1 MGGCDVSKAE
11 GALAWAVATANNP
24 AHGYDQQNRWG
35 PDYDCASLVISAW
48 ESVGVSV
55 REAGAS
61 YTGNMKGA
69 FLACGFREVTAN
81 VNVAT
86 GVGLRPGDVLLCAAH
101 TAMFV
106 KSGQL
111 VAARINELGQTV
123 GGQTGDQNGR
133 EICQQNYYNYPW
145 TCVLRYDGT
154 ESTEPTEPAK
164 PAEPA
169 KPTEPST
176 GVQGIVLPMVKYGM
190 KGETVRAVQGILI
203 ARGFSVGPDG
213 ADGDFGYNTKNGLL
227 NFQRYK
233 HLTLDAICGEQTW
246 KALLGVT

>member
-1 MGGCDVSKAE
+1 MSKAE
-11 GALAWAVATANNP
+11 GAVAWAVNIANSP
-24 AHGYDQQNRWG
+24 AHGYDQANRWG

-69 FLACGFREVTAN
+69 FLACGFREVTAS
-81 VNVAT
+81 VNLAT
-86 GVGLRPGDVLLCAAH
+86 GVGLRPGDVVLCAAH
-101 TAMFV
+101 TAMVV
-106 KSGQL
+106 KSGTL

-123 GGQTGDQNGR
+123 GGQTGDQNGK
-133 EICQQNYYNYPW
+133 EITLQSYYNYPW
-145 TCVLRYDGT
+145 TCVLRYDGA
-154 ESTEPTEPAK
+154 ESTEPEK

-169 KPTEPST
+169 KPTEPSAK
-176 GVQGIVLPMVKYGM
+176 GIVLPLVRQGM
-190 KGETVRAVQGILI
+190 KGDAVRAVQGILM

-213 ADGDFGYNTKNGLL
+213 ADGDFGYNTRQGVL

-233 HLTLDAICGEQTW
+233 KLTLDGIVGEKTW
-246 KALLGVT
+246 KALLGVSE

>member
-1 MGGCDVSKAE
+1 MSKAE
-11 GALAWAVATANNP
+11 GAVAWAVNIANNP
-24 AHGYDQQNRWG
+24 AHGYDQANRWG

-69 FLACGFREVTAN
+69 FLACGFREVTAQ

-101 TAMFV
+101 TAMLV

-111 VAARINELGQTV
+111 VAARINELGQIT
-123 GGQTGDQNGR
+123 GGQTGDQNGK
-133 EICQQNYYNYPW
+133 EITLQSYYNYPW

-154 ESTEPTEPAK
+154 ESTEPAK

-169 KPTEPST
+169 KTTEPST
-176 GVQGIVLPMVKYGM
+176 GVQGIILPMVKIGD

-203 ARGFSVGPDG
+203 GRGFSVGPDG
-213 ADGDFGYNTKNGLL
+213 ADGDFGYNTRQGVL

-233 HLTLDAICGEQTW
+233 HLTLDGIVGEKTW
-246 KALLGVT
+246 KALLGVTT